1 MHALLAGFVGLVLS
15 APVVAEPLLEG
26 IVRFASGEPA
36 AVRVRVFDMSDLQ
49 RGAVAQATTDPAG
62 YFALPLSALAGRA
75 LPAGFTLGPNYPN
88 PFNPSTIIPYQ
99 LAASSEVRLEVFNL
113 LGQRVTTLMD
123 GERPAGFHTAMWHAT
138 DAAGRAVGA
147 GVYIYRLAVGAASQ
161 TGRMVLLDGQA
172 GVSAVQAGSVLPE
185 PASGEAP
192 VYGLL
197 VEGPGLVPYMDPAFR
212 VAAGMAP
219 VELVVS
225 AGSYWSGKAAEA
237 CGLCDFLGDA
247 ATDST
252 ALVALYEATDG
263 DNWTNNTNWLSDRPL
278 GEWHGVTTDADGRVT
293 WLALGGN
300 QLSGSIPP
308 ELANLANLT
317 WLALYGNQLS
327 GSIPP
332 ELANL
337 TNLTDLNLGGNQLSG
352 SIPAELGNL
361 TNLQRLRLDANQL
374 SGCVPEGLQN
384 VETNDFS
391 ALGLPFCDPAKD
403 GTTDSDAATDRTAL
417 VALYEA
423 TDGDNWTNNTHW
435 LSDRPL
441 GEWYGVVTNA
451 DGRVSWLNLSS
462 NQLSGSIPPELGNLT
477 NLTLLALS
485 ANQLSGS
492 IPPELANLTNLSW
505 LYLGG
510 NQLSGCVPEGLQNV
524 ETNDF
529 SALGLPFCNPA
540 KDGTT
545 DSDAATDRTA
555 LVALYEATD
564 GDNWT
569 NNTHWLSDQ
578 PLGEWHGVTTN
589 ADGRVSWLNLYFN
602 QLSGSIPPEL
612 ANLANLTEL
621 ALSANQLS
629 GSIPPELDNL
639 TNLQRLALSSNQ
651 LSGSIPPELGNLTNL
666 QRLALSSNQLS
677 GSIPPELG
685 SLTNLIELN
694 LSSNQLSGSIPSE
707 LDNLTNLQRLALG
720 GNQLSGSIP
729 PELGNLANLT
739 ELVLSFN
746 QLSGSIP
753 PELGNHL
760 ANLTEL
766 ALSANQLS
774 GSIPPELGNLTN
786 LQRLALHGNQ
796 LSGSIP
802 PELGNLTNLIVL
814 ALGGNQ
820 LSGCISEGLWNV
832 RTNDLSRLDLLSCGP
847 DFALDKAALVAL
859 YNATDGAN
867 WTNNTNW
874 LSDWPLGEWHGVTTD
889 ADGRVARLNL
899 SANQLSG
906 SIPPALGYLANLRAL
921 YLGDNQLSG
930 CIPAGLRDLDG
941 GENDLD
947 RLGLFFCEVSSPD
960 LTRPISPPEHMANI
974 WWDWP
979 HKFRVLEID
988 FTIHND
994 PGDFSRPTRPVPD
1007 AMRQSLLSDVVFY
1020 FGLQT
1025 NVQRR
1030 VKGLI
1035 FSRWGTRDL
1044 ANARV
1049 ADAVEGWTQS
1059 SGHEGDFIGV
1069 RRAYDWGAGEYRVR
1083 FAPDGSEADGEWFG
1097 LWITD
1102 KARGVTTWIGS
1113 LKFPYLNGEAVL
1125 NQQSI
1130 YTTVEIYGVRSI
1142 RPIDIPEWRVSLKR
1156 PLGDGVKPSAA
1167 TSNYSVFTG
1176 RLLNSNVRYDPTD
1189 DVMHFQVG
1197 GFTERTDPKQQT
1209 IFD

>member
-26 IVRFASGEPA
+26 IVRFASGEPAA

-113 LGQRVTTLMD
+113 LGQRVATLVD
-123 GERPAGFHTAMWHAT
+123 GERPAGFHTATWHAT
-138 DAAGRAVGA
+138 DAAGHAVGA

-197 VEGPGLVPYMDPAFR
+197 VEGPGLVPYMDPSFR

-225 AGSYWSGKAAEA
+225 AGSYWSGKAAKA
-237 CGLCDFLGDA
+237 CGLCGFLGDA

-263 DNWTNNTNWLSDRPL
+263 DNWTNNIHWLSDQPL

-308 ELANLANLT
+308 ELGNLANLT

-332 ELANL
+332 ELGNL

-352 SIPAELGNL
+352 SIPPELGNLTNLQRLRLGGNQLSGSIPPELGNL

-391 ALGLPFCDPAKD
+391 ALGLPFCNAAFA
-403 GTTDSDAATDRTAL
+403 SDKAAL

-423 TDGDNWTNNTHW
+423 TDGDNWRNNTHW

-451 DGRVSWLNLSS
+451 DGRVSWLNLGA

-477 NLTLLALS
+477 NLTLLALG

-492 IPPELANLTNLSW
+492 IPPELGNLTNLSW
-505 LYLGG
+505 LYLSR

-529 SALGLPFCNPA
+529 SALGLPFCDPA
-540 KDGTT
+540 FV
-545 DSDAATDRTA
+545 SDKAA

-569 NNTHWLSDQ
+569 NNTHWLSDR
-578 PLGEWHGVTTN
+578 PLGEWHGITTD
-589 ADGRVSWLNLYFN
+589 ADGRVTWLNL
-602 QLSGSIPPEL
+602 
-612 ANLANLTEL
+612 
-621 ALSANQLS
+621 SA
-629 GSIPPELDNL
+629 
-639 TNLQRLALSSNQ
+639 NQ

-666 QRLALSSNQLS
+666 KDLNLYSNQLR
-677 GSIPPELG
+677 GPIPPELG
-685 SLTNLIELN
+685 NLTNLKELN
-694 LSSNQLSGSIPSE
+694 LSNNQLSGSIPSE
-707 LDNLTNLQRLALG
+707 LGNLTNLQRLALG

-729 PELGNLANLT
+729 PELGNLTNLKD
-739 ELVLSFN
+739 LYLSFN
-746 QLSGSIP
+746 QLSGQIP
-753 PELGNHL
+753 SELGNL
-760 ANLTEL
+760 TNLQRL
-766 ALSANQLS
+766 ALFANQLS
-774 GSIPPELGNLTN
+774 GSTPPELGNLTN
-786 LQRLALHGNQ
+786 LQRLY
-796 LSGSIP
+796 LSR
-802 PELGNLTNLIVL
+802 
-814 ALGGNQ
+814 NQ
-820 LSGCISEGLWNV
+820 LSGCMPEGLRNV
-832 RTNDLSRLDLLSCGP
+832 RNNDLSRLDLLPCSP
-847 DFALDKAALVAL
+847 EVALDKAALVVL
-859 YNATDGAN
+859 YEATDGAN

-874 LSDWPLGEWHGVTTD
+874 LSDRPLSEWHGVTTD
-889 ADGRVARLNL
+889 AYGRVARLNL

-906 SIPPALGYLANLRAL
+906 SIPLALGYLANLRAL

-930 CIPAGLRDLDG
+930 CIPTGLRDLDG
-941 GENDLD
+941 EENDLD

-960 LTRPISPPEHMANI
+960 LTRPISLPEHMANI
-974 WWDWP
+974 WWNWP
-979 HKFRVLEID
+979 HKLRVLEID

-994 PGDFSRPTRPVPD
+994 PGDFSD
-1007 AMRQSLLSDVVFY
+1007 NHGLYLMLCNSYLSDVSFY

-1025 NVQRR
+1025 DVDDPNH
-1030 VKGLI
+1030 VKGRRGKGLV
-1035 FSRWGTRDL
+1035 FSRWETRDL

-1049 ADAVEGWTQS
+1049 ADVVEGWTQS

-1102 KARGVTTWIGS
+1102 KARGVRTWIGS

-1130 YTTVEIYGVRSI
+1130 YTTVEIYGPSI
-1142 RPIDIPEWRVSLKR
+1142 RPIDIPEWHVSLKR
-1156 PLGDGVKPSAA
+1156 PLGNGVKPSAA
-1167 TSNYSVFTG
+1167 TSSYSTFTG

-1197 GFTERTDPKQQT
+1197 GFTERTDPEQQT